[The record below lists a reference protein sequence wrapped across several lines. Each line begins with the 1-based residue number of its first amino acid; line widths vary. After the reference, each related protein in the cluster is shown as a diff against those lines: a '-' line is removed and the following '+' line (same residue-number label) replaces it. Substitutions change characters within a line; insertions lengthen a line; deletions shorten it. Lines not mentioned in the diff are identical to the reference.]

1 MSGNLNAA
9 INAAKRGWHVFPIIP
24 GQKKPIIPDNLAAAT
39 TDEAQIREWWTKWP
53 NANIGVACGKSG
65 LVVLDVDTKDGKK
78 GGNSL
83 FDLLEG
89 DVESP
94 LLNTL
99 NAHSWS
105 GGRHYFFKGECG
117 SSQSKLGPGLDI
129 KGAGGYVVIAPSFV
143 EEDGLAGQY
152 RWADPGEG
160 EKWPIADFPDL
171 FRPKEISKSPV
182 RDVVQIPEGSR
193 NAELTRRAGLY
204 RRIGM
209 SPSAIEAALRVDN
222 VAMCATPLPDKEIA
236 TIAKSVGRYEPDP
249 DASGTPV
256 SPPARSLPSMLLL
269 PNGGEVMSD
278 EAFLAH
284 CSLEIAWQVEGFVQC
299 GGLMLLCALPKV
311 GKSELAR
318 NMAKAVSMG
327 EPFLG
332 RRTKKGKVLWIGL
345 AEPAQTLRGAI
356 ETMGLAGRD
365 ISWVTSRPPGTWQTW
380 LASVVE
386 QYRPDFVIVD
396 EIARLALDLE
406 NANDYAQVRD
416 VTQPFLDLRAKY
428 GTTFVLLHHHNKTS
442 GTATGSPMWEGAVD
456 CIMGLVRTQDNVR
469 TIETRQRI
477 GEDLEPTVLTR
488 DPNTGAISCSISKA
502 MADQRKVEQRILDAL
517 APGQQMTRQALADL
531 SPQGAYLGRRA
542 VDALLAAGLIE
553 ASGSGLKSDP
563 RLYRGAPGV
572 SRTAPGPTLGG
583 TPARFETSPA
593 NPLLGGKVVTEV
605 TKGGILPE
613 APEGPRGN
621 PTQPEAPEGT
631 RATRGIL
638 SHDAFR
644 LRTPAEQTQTALST
658 NGAAQHHAEVLEPDE
673 LPW

>member
-9 INAAKRGWHVFPIIP
+9 LNAAKRGWHVFPIIP
-24 GQKKPIIPDNLAAAT
+24 GQKKPLVPDNLAAAT

-53 NANIGVACGKSG
+53 DANIGVACGKSG

-83 FDLLEG
+83 FNLLEG
-89 DVESP
+89 DIESP

-143 EEDGLAGQY
+143 EEDGLAGKY

-182 RDVVQIPEGSR
+182 RDTVQIPEGSR

-256 SPPARSLPSMLLL
+256 SPPARSLPSMLIL

-278 EAFLAH
+278 EDFFAR
-284 CSLEIAWQVEGFVQC
+284 CNLEVAWQIEGFVQC
-299 GGLMLLCALPKV
+299 GGLMLLSALPKV

-318 NMAKAVSMG
+318 NMAKAVSGG

-345 AEPAQTLRGAI
+345 AEPEQTLRAAI
-356 ETMGLAGRD
+356 ETAGLAGRG
-365 ISWVTSRPPGTWQTW
+365 ISWVTSRPAGTWQTW
-380 LASVVE
+380 IAGVIE
-386 QYRPDFVIVD
+386 QHRPDFAIVD
-396 EIARLALDLE
+396 EVGRLALDLE
-406 NANDYAQVRD
+406 SAYDYSQVIQT
-416 VTQPFLDLRAKY
+416 TQPFIDLRTKY
-428 GTTFVLLHHHNKTS
+428 GTTFVLLHHDKKTG
-442 GTATGSPMWEGAVD
+442 GTMGSAAWDGAVD
-456 CIMGLVRTQDNVR
+456 CIMSLARAQDG
-469 TIETRQRI
+469 TRSISTMQRL
-477 GEDLEPTVLTR
+477 GEDLEPTVLMR
-488 DPNTGAISCSISKA
+488 DPNTGTISCGLSKA
-502 MADQRKVEQRILDAL
+502 LADQRKVEQRILDAL
-517 APGQQMTRQALADL
+517 APGVQMTRQALADL
-531 SPQGAYLGRRA
+531 APQGSYVGRCA
-542 VDALLAAGLIE
+542 VDALLAAGLID
-553 ASGSGLKSDP
+553 ALGSGLKGDP
-563 RLYRGAPGV
+563 RLYCAGVGRTSNASPGRAWARPEAFAAPEAEV
-572 SRTAPGPTLGG
+572 
-583 TPARFETSPA
+583 
-593 NPLLGGKVVTEV
+593 LLGDK
-605 TKGGILPE
+605 K
-613 APEGPRGN
+613 GN
-621 PTQPEAPEGT
+621 PAETPVETT
-631 RATRGIL
+631 RTNPNVPDPTRGITY
-638 SHDAFR
+638 HEEFR
-644 LRTPAEQTQTALST
+644 HRTPAELAAQSQTALPT
-658 NGAAQHHAEVLEPDE
+658 NGAAQHHAEVLEPEE
-673 LPW
+673 LPY